1 MTGDILVTT
10 ASWEERFPAGT
21 ERSLGL
27 GSVAR
32 VLVAAS
38 ERYAAETRG
47 NRERVR
53 RACDH
58 ASVAHEER
66 LFDFES
72 QVEAYRQV
80 AGIAAQLGASPAR
93 SIIVDVSTMPRSIA
107 WLLLGALRASHQQ
120 VTVRYSRA
128 LEYDDWQTSEEG
140 EPKLI
145 INRSGI
151 MYPDLPT
158 CLVMLCGPEISRA
171 EKLCYRFEPKKALI
185 LRDPLAGDF
194 GIVKQ
199 LPDDYRDVTSETAF
213 DNKDVDEANVRRLAE
228 IIEPYR
234 GDHNIVAASLG
245 PKLGAILL
253 FKLSEMFEGVG
264 LSYVTSG
271 RHNLSATRGLGE
283 MRDVQLK
290 LGAGDVVP
298 S

>member
-1 MTGDILVTT
+1 MTGAVLVIT
-10 ASWEERFPAGT
+10 ASWEERFPAGS

-27 GSVAR
+27 GGVAR
-32 VLVAAS
+32 VLVAVS
-38 ERYAAETRG
+38 ERYAGETRS

-53 RACDH
+53 RACVH
-58 ASVAHEER
+58 AGVAHEER

-72 QVEAYRQV
+72 QIEAYRQV
-80 AGIAAQLGASPAR
+80 AEIAAQLGAAPAR
-93 SIIVDVSTMPRSIA
+93 SVIIDVSTMPRSIA
-107 WLLLGALRASHQQ
+107 WLLLGALRASHKQ

-140 EPKLI
+140 DPKLI

-185 LRDPLAGDF
+185 LRDPLAGNF
-194 GIVKQ
+194 GTVKQ
-199 LPDDYRDVTSETAF
+199 LPDEYRDGTSEVVF
-213 DNKDVDEANVRRLAE
+213 DNKDVDDENVCRLAQA
-228 IIEPYR
+228 IEPYR

-253 FKLSEMFEGVG
+253 FKLSEMYEGVG

-283 MRDVQLK
+283 MRDVQLE
-290 LGAGDVVP
+290 LGVEHVLRG
-298 S
+298 